1 MILNYLNSFDLGK
14 IVYLM
19 EQEYTFGRSKDGKS
33 KSHVT
38 LAEDVS
44 ISRKHLKFMVKYSST
59 EVKFIFFLVIILCT
73 FYDTVIYKI
82 IVH

>member
-1 MILNYLNSFDLGK
+1 MIVILSYQNSFDLGK
-14 IVYLM
+14 TVYLM

-44 ISRKHLKFMVKYSST
+44 ISRRHLKFMVKYSSN
-59 EVKFIFFLVIILCT
+59 EVNFIFLF
-73 FYDTVIYKI
+73 F
-82 IVH
+82 

>member
-1 MILNYLNSFDLGK
+1 MIVILSYQNSFDLGK
-14 IVYLM
+14 TVYLM

-44 ISRKHLKFMVKYSST
+44 ISRKHLKFMVKYSSN
-59 EVKFIFFLVIILCT
+59 EVNFIFLFFLFYPMYIL
-73 FYDTVIYKI
+73 
-82 IVH
+82 